1 MVHAAKRYHTFEKP
15 MTLPE
20 HSKIINNVARGIFKE
35 YGVERKG
42 QSRTWLDDQYWFTTI
57 IEFQPYKGR
66 QGTCLNVG
74 INFHWYE
81 KEYFS
86 FDIGNRESDFIDFKN
101 EKQFQYELES
111 LVKKA
116 LKRTLELRNKMADLK
131 SAEKNIINHEF
142 ASDNLWGNYHR
153 AIICGLNN
161 EPKKSTEYFNRIL
174 KNEFQYNWQKEL
186 KEKVEQL
193 KADLNKNIKDFKSR
207 VDDTIKNTRS
217 KKKLKESEIKNVW

>member
-1 MVHAAKRYHTFEKP
+1 MS
-15 MTLPE
+15 LPK
-20 HSKIINNVARGIFKE
+20 HSKIINKVALIIFKE
-35 YGVERKG
+35 YGIERKG

-57 IEFQPYKGR
+57 IEFQPFKDR

-101 EKQFQYELES
+101 EEQFQSEIES
-111 LVKKA
+111 LVEKA
-116 LKRTLELRNKMADLK
+116 LKRTLELRNKMGDLK
-131 SAEKNIINHEF
+131 NAQNTILNHEF

-161 EPKKSTEYFNRIL
+161 ELMKSKQYFNLILKDDFDTPWAKELKKRVSEL
-174 KNEFQYNWQKEL
+174 KNEL
-186 KEKVEQL
+186 KDTSNFKVRINEIIEK
-193 KADLNKNIKDFKSR
+193 
-207 VDDTIKNTRS
+207 TRNE
-217 KKKLKESEIKNVW
+217 KKLNEIEMKNVW

>member
-1 MVHAAKRYHTFEKP
+1 MA
-15 MTLPE
+15 LPE
-20 HSKIINNVARGIFKE
+20 HSKIINKIARGIFKV
-35 YGVERKG
+35 YGIERKG

-57 IEFQPYKGR
+57 IEFQPFKDR

-81 KEYFS
+81 QEYFS

-101 EKQFQYELES
+101 EKQFQSEMES
-111 LVKKA
+111 LVEKA

-161 EPKKSTEYFNRIL
+161 ERKKSAEYFNRIL
-174 KNEFQYNWQKEL
+174 KNEFEYDWQKEL

-193 KADLNKNIKDFKSR
+193 KADLNNNFKDFKVK

-217 KKKLKESEIKNVW
+217 KKKLKETEIKNVW

>member
-1 MVHAAKRYHTFEKP
+1 MAI
-15 MTLPE
+15 PE
-20 HSKIINNVARGIFKE
+20 HSKIINKIARGIFRE
-35 YGVERKG
+35 YGIERKG

-57 IEFQPYKGR
+57 IEFQPFKDR

-101 EKQFQYELES
+101 EKQFQSEMKS
-111 LVKKA
+111 LVEKA
-116 LKRTLELRNKMADLK
+116 LKRTLELRNTMNDLK

-161 EPKKSTEYFNRIL
+161 EVGKSEYYFDLILKDDFDVPWAKELKRRVSEL
-174 KNEFQYNWQKEL
+174 KNELKDTSNFQVKINEII
-186 KEKVEQL
+186 E
-193 KADLNKNIKDFKSR
+193 
-207 VDDTIKNTRS
+207 NTRNE
-217 KKKLKESEIKNVW
+217 KKLKEIEIKNVW